1 MPKVALIMGSK
12 SDAPSLAGCVKILR
26 SFGVEVEVHVA
37 SAHRT
42 PEKVAEFAGH
52 ARENGF
58 EVIIAAAGKAAHL
71 AGVIAGHTTLP
82 VIGIPV
88 KSSLMDGLDSLL
100 STVQMPSGIPVATVA
115 VGGGDNAA
123 YLAAQMFGFFDAIGL
138 RLQDYVSSDLTG
150 IIPYAITIIM
160 MVYVVVRAQQK
171 KKHAAK
177 RLPDPVVKT

>member
-12 SDAPSLAGCVKILR
+12 SDAPSLTGCVQVLR
-26 SFGVEVEVHVA
+26 SFGIEVEVHVA

-42 PEKVAEFAGH
+42 PEKVAAFADA
-52 ARENGF
+52 ARDKGF

-82 VIGIPV
+82 VIGIPI

-100 STVQMPSGIPVATVA
+100 STVQMPTGIPVATVA

-123 YLAAQMFGFFDAIGL
+123 YLAAQMLSIKYPEIAQKL
-138 RLQDYVSSDLTG
+138 SVH
-150 IIPYAITIIM
+150 
-160 MVYVVVRAQQK
+160 RAQMAAAIEADDAEI
-171 KKHAAK
+171 AAK
-177 RLPDPVVKT
+177 L

>member
-12 SDAPSLAGCVKILR
+12 SDWPSLKGCVDVLKKFEI
-26 SFGVEVEVHVA
+26 EVEVHVA

-42 PEKVAEFAGH
+42 PETVAAFAAN

-88 KSSLMDGLDSLL
+88 KSSFMDGLDSLL
-100 STVQMPSGIPVATVA
+100 STVQMPKGIPVATVA
-115 VGGGDNAA
+115 IDGADNAA
-123 YLAAQMFGFFDAIGL
+123 ILAAQMIALSDDAL
-138 RLQDYVSSDLTG
+138 AQKLAQFKADMAAEVTAKDEK
-150 IIPYAITIIM
+150 
-160 MVYVVVRAQQK
+160 VRAQF
-171 KKHAAK
+171 A
-177 RLPDPVVKT
+177 

>member
-1 MPKVALIMGSK
+1 MPKVALVMGSK
-12 SDAPSLAGCVKILR
+12 SDWQSLKGCVDVLHGMEI
-26 SFGVEVEVHVA
+26 EVEVHVA

-42 PEKVAEFAGH
+42 PEKVASFAAN

-88 KSSLMDGLDSLL
+88 KSSFMDGLDSLL
-100 STVQMPSGIPVATVA
+100 SIVQMPTGIPVATVA

-123 YLAAQMFGFFDAIGL
+123 YLAAQILSIKYPILTEKLLDHREKMAHAIEEDD
-138 RLQDYVSSDLTG
+138 RQ
-150 IIPYAITIIM
+150 I
-160 MVYVVVRAQQK
+160 
-171 KKHAAK
+171 AK
-177 RLPDPVVKT
+177 ECAD

>member
-1 MPKVALIMGSK
+1 MPKAALIMGSK
-12 SDAPSLAGCVKILR
+12 SDWQSLKGCVDILH
-26 SFGVEVEVHVA
+26 GMEIEVEVHVA

-42 PEKVAEFAGH
+42 PEKVASFAAN

-88 KSSLMDGLDSLL
+88 KSSFMDGLDSLL
-100 STVQMPSGIPVATVA
+100 STVQMPTGIPVATVA

-123 YLAAQMFGFFDAIGL
+123 YLAAQILSIKYPILAEKLLAHREKMAKAIEEDD
-138 RLQDYVSSDLTG
+138 RQIVEECAD
-150 IIPYAITIIM
+150 
-160 MVYVVVRAQQK
+160 
-171 KKHAAK
+171 
-177 RLPDPVVKT
+177 

>member
-42 PEKVAEFAGH
+42 PEKVAAFANH

-123 YLAAQMFGFFDAIGL
+123 YLAAQMLALKYPELAQKLDAHRREMAEAIEADDRAIGETL
-138 RLQDYVSSDLTG
+138 
-150 IIPYAITIIM
+150 
-160 MVYVVVRAQQK
+160 
-171 KKHAAK
+171 
-177 RLPDPVVKT
+177 

>member
-1 MPKVALIMGSK
+1 MEGLFFMPKVALIMGSK

-123 YLAAQMFGFFDAIGL
+123 YLAAQMLALKYPELAQKLDAHRREMAEAIEADDRAIGETL
-138 RLQDYVSSDLTG
+138 
-150 IIPYAITIIM
+150 
-160 MVYVVVRAQQK
+160 
-171 KKHAAK
+171 
-177 RLPDPVVKT
+177 

>member
-1 MPKVALIMGSK
+1 MEGLFFMPKVALIMGSK

-42 PEKVAEFAGH
+42 PEKVAAFADH

-123 YLAAQMFGFFDAIGL
+123 YLAAQMLALKYPELAQKLDAHRREMAETIEADDRAIGETL
-138 RLQDYVSSDLTG
+138 
-150 IIPYAITIIM
+150 
-160 MVYVVVRAQQK
+160 
-171 KKHAAK
+171 
-177 RLPDPVVKT
+177 

>member
-1 MPKVALIMGSK
+1 MPKVALVMGSK
-12 SDAPSLAGCVKILR
+12 SDWQSLKGCVDVLHGMEI
-26 SFGVEVEVHVA
+26 EVEVHVA

-42 PEKVAEFAGH
+42 PEKVASFAAN

-88 KSSLMDGLDSLL
+88 KSSFMDGLDSLL
-100 STVQMPSGIPVATVA
+100 STVQMPTGIPVATVA

-123 YLAAQMFGFFDAIGL
+123 YLAAQILSIKYPILAEKLLAHREKMAKAIEEDD
-138 RLQDYVSSDLTG
+138 RQIAEECAD
-150 IIPYAITIIM
+150 
-160 MVYVVVRAQQK
+160 
-171 KKHAAK
+171 
-177 RLPDPVVKT
+177 

>member
-12 SDAPSLAGCVKILR
+12 SDWPSLRGCVDVLKGFEI
-26 SFGVEVEVHVA
+26 EVEVHVA

-42 PEKVAEFAGH
+42 PEAVAAFAAN

-58 EVIIAAAGKAAHL
+58 EAIIAAAGKAAHL

-88 KSSLMDGLDSLL
+88 KSSFMDGLDSLL
-100 STVQMPSGIPVATVA
+100 STVQMPTGIPVATVA

-123 YLAAQMFGFFDAIGL
+123 YLAAQMFSIKYPILAEKLLAHRERMAAAIEADDKQIQEEL
-138 RLQDYVSSDLTG
+138 
-150 IIPYAITIIM
+150 
-160 MVYVVVRAQQK
+160 
-171 KKHAAK
+171 
-177 RLPDPVVKT
+177 

>member
-1 MPKVALIMGSK
+1 MPKAALIMGSK
-12 SDAPSLAGCVKILR
+12 SDWPSLKGCVDVLK
-26 SFGVEVEVHVA
+26 SFGIEVEVHVA

-42 PEKVAEFAGH
+42 PEKVAEFADN

-88 KSSLMDGLDSLL
+88 KSSFMDGLDSLL
-100 STVQMPSGIPVATVA
+100 STVQMPTGIPVATVA

-123 YLAAQMFGFFDAIGL
+123 YLTAQMLSIKYPEL
-138 RLQDYVSSDLTG
+138 
-150 IIPYAITIIM
+150 
-160 MVYVVVRAQQK
+160 
-171 KKHAAK
+171 AAK
-177 RLPDPVVKT
+177 LVAHRAKMAEAIERDDEAIATEI

>member
-12 SDAPSLAGCVKILR
+12 SDWQSLKGCVDVLHGMEID
-26 SFGVEVEVHVA
+26 VEVHVA

-42 PEKVAEFAGH
+42 PEKVASFAAN

-88 KSSLMDGLDSLL
+88 KSSFMDGLDSLL
-100 STVQMPSGIPVATVA
+100 SIVQMPTGIPVATVA
-115 VGGGDNAA
+115 VGGGDDAA
-123 YLAAQMFGFFDAIGL
+123 YLAAQILSIKYPMIAEKLLAHREKMAKAIKEDD
-138 RLQDYVSSDLTG
+138 RQ
-150 IIPYAITIIM
+150 I
-160 MVYVVVRAQQK
+160 
-171 KKHAAK
+171 AK
-177 RLPDPVVKT
+177 ECAD

>member
-1 MPKVALIMGSK
+1 MPKAALIMGSK
-12 SDAPSLAGCVKILR
+12 SDWQSLKGCVDILH
-26 SFGVEVEVHVA
+26 GMEIEVEVHVA

-42 PEKVAEFAGH
+42 PEKVASFAAN

-88 KSSLMDGLDSLL
+88 KSSFMDGLDSLL
-100 STVQMPSGIPVATVA
+100 STVQMPTGIPVATVA

-123 YLAAQMFGFFDAIGL
+123 YLAAQILSIKYPILAEKLLAHREKMAKAIEEDD
-138 RLQDYVSSDLTG
+138 RQIAEECAD
-150 IIPYAITIIM
+150 
-160 MVYVVVRAQQK
+160 
-171 KKHAAK
+171 
-177 RLPDPVVKT
+177 